1 MLGEL
6 AGECARR
13 FGDTPVY
20 VSVDGW
26 SLSYRDLDR
35 LSNEVAAGLR
45 RRGIGAGDV
54 VALAL
59 PAIPEYPVAYL
70 AAAKVGAITAGVN
83 HRLAGPERAAA
94 LGVAGPKLT
103 LATHDLAPDNTT
115 VEEVSLADNPGAVLA
130 GLRHP
135 DGDTTTIA
143 DDPARP
149 LAIVFT
155 SGTTG
160 TPKGVLF
167 CNHQLSAISAIDASA
182 SGGSNTWGANSPGGR
197 GKSLISTSTAHLGFM
212 TKFPGNLRRGGTS
225 YFMGTWRADEAL
237 RLTALHGMTG
247 IAGVPTQVALM
258 LRVPDFDRYDISS
271 VKAIVVGGG
280 PASPALVREA
290 RERFHA
296 PLLTRYSC
304 TEAGIGIG
312 TGPTDPLED
321 AEVSVGRPHPGVDL
335 ALLDDDDR
343 AVPAGEVGAVCLRSP
358 AVMEGYWEDVIAT
371 RAAFTDGGFVR
382 TGDLGWL
389 DNHGRL
395 RLAGRSKEMYVR
407 GGYNV
412 YPFEVESVLA
422 SHPAIAAVAIVARPD
437 AVMGEKGVAVVVARD
452 PGRPP
457 ELADLRSYAAP
468 RLAAYKLPEAL
479 RVVDELPLTSM
490 EKVDRKALFA
500 LVTQE

>member
-1 MLGEL
+1 
-6 AGECARR
+6 
-13 FGDTPVY
+13 
-20 VSVDGW
+20 
-26 SLSYRDLDR
+26 
-35 LSNEVAAGLR
+35 
-45 RRGIGAGDV
+45 
-54 VALAL
+54 
-59 PAIPEYPVAYL
+59 
-70 AAAKVGAITAGVN
+70 
-83 HRLAGPERAAA
+83 
-94 LGVAGPKLT
+94 
-103 LATHDLAPDNTT
+103 
-115 VEEVSLADNPGAVLA
+115 
-130 GLRHP
+130 
-135 DGDTTTIA
+135 
-143 DDPARP
+143 
-149 LAIVFT
+149 
-155 SGTTG
+155 
-160 TPKGVLF
+160 
-167 CNHQLSAISAIDASA
+167 
-182 SGGSNTWGANSPGGR
+182 
-197 GKSLISTSTAHLGFM
+197 M

-225 YFMGTWRADEAL
+225 YFMGAWRADEAL
-237 RLTALHGMTG
+237 RLTALHGVTG

-271 VKAIVVGGG
+271 VQAIVVGGG

-343 AVPAGEVGAVCLRSP
+343 PVPAGEVGAVCLRSP

-389 DNHGRL
+389 DDQGRL

-422 SHPAIAAVAIVARPD
+422 SHPAVAAVAIVARPD
-437 AVMGEKGVAVVVARD
+437 AVMGEKGVAVVVPRD
-452 PGRPP
+452 PGHPP
-457 ELADLRSYAAP
+457 DLADLRSYAAS
-468 RLAAYKLPEAL
+468 RLATYKLPEAL